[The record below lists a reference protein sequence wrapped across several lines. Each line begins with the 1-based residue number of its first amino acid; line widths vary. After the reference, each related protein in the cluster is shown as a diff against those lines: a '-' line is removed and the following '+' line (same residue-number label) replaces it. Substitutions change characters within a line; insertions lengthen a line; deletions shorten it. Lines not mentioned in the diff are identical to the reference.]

1 MGERILP
8 PLGGFFFSL
17 SFDRRD
23 FLLFIQ
29 RVFILKNDSV
39 PMPIPEEV
47 DEINEYLKAR
57 RAKQDLGELPR
68 TDLTPSFFKRM
79 QRALFGEKVKAKVPL
94 QSMQPTY
101 ASPMAQSAV
110 RKQLDEIMQ
119 ERSTRSS
126 PVPTSLASPP
136 LRPIGVSERANPR
149 PLPPIP
155 RFPESNVW
163 AKASPPAIPSAERNI
178 SRASGDL
185 RLSSSPPP
193 MPAAKASERFWN
205 NPPTKNIPLPPI
217 FSQTNS
223 IRTDSA
229 RPPVDP
235 KTLPTRNIVSAGNI
249 PPSPPAPSTPPPYT
263 EIPPIRRDSSSSPL
277 PKSFNPIS
285 SVESPA
291 LARTE
296 KKTTIVASPPVRGE
310 TIPISS
316 AASPREGYAP
326 PWVTRMNPKPKMS
339 SSLTVIPP
347 GPIVSVRTP
356 TDSPSTRTPLPAE
369 VKPIQG
375 DGRGSPPAESFP
387 KLRNAGVLPREAGE
401 EYHPLDPQPDAHS
414 SPVESSPAP
423 PSEEMSRPLPSFP
436 SRMGSGEVRVD
447 ELDHSFHS
455 LSRERRP
462 PLPDSPPSRDAALHE
477 EISEE
482 EAIDRLPFEEVEG
495 LSESDLA
502 YLERKEK
509 EHAQTHEEEIDRGNP
524 AEMRT
529 HLEGESH
536 KLGALPP
543 TPNEDP
549 KKEILRRLKEMME
562 ENHSPLH
569 N

>member
-1 MGERILP
+1 MMGERILP

-163 AKASPPAIPSAERNI
+163 ARASPPVIPSTGKNI
-178 SRASGDL
+178 QAAGGGP
-185 RLSSSPPP
+185 RLPPTPSPV
-193 MPAAKASERFWN
+193 PAAKAAEGLW
-205 NPPTKNIPLPPI
+205 NPPKKNISLPPV

-249 PPSPPAPSTPPPYT
+249 PPSPP
-263 EIPPIRRDSSSSPL
+263 
-277 PKSFNPIS
+277 
-285 SVESPA
+285 V
-291 LARTE
+291 
-296 KKTTIVASPPVRGE
+296 
-310 TIPISS
+310 
-316 AASPREGYAP
+316 
-326 PWVTRMNPKPKMS
+326 
-339 SSLTVIPP
+339 
-347 GPIVSVRTP
+347 
-356 TDSPSTRTPLPAE
+356 
-369 VKPIQG
+369 
-375 DGRGSPPAESFP
+375 
-387 KLRNAGVLPREAGE
+387 
-401 EYHPLDPQPDAHS
+401 
-414 SPVESSPAP
+414 
-423 PSEEMSRPLPSFP
+423 
-436 SRMGSGEVRVD
+436 
-447 ELDHSFHS
+447 
-455 LSRERRP
+455 
-462 PLPDSPPSRDAALHE
+462 
-477 EISEE
+477 
-482 EAIDRLPFEEVEG
+482 
-495 LSESDLA
+495 
-502 YLERKEK
+502 
-509 EHAQTHEEEIDRGNP
+509 
-524 AEMRT
+524 
-529 HLEGESH
+529 
-536 KLGALPP
+536 
-543 TPNEDP
+543 
-549 KKEILRRLKEMME
+549 
-562 ENHSPLH
+562 
-569 N
+569 